1 MIFLHRGVRPWAGAP
16 PGAPT
21 PTRPEMAAFSPS
33 GSTPAAWSTRAAT
46 PLPSRVRPS
55 SRCSLP
61 T

>member
-1 MIFLHRGVRPWAGAP
+1 MIFLHRGVSPWDGAP

-21 PTRPEMAAFSPS
+21 PTMRAMAAFRLS
-33 GSTPAAWSTRAAT
+33 GSSPADWSTLAAT
-46 PLPSRVRPS
+46 PLPSRARPS